1 MVLGTMV
8 LYWIE
13 ISSHHRTRGV
23 NGLLQPDLR
32 LRLARRMRS
41 SLRALLLDLSAAVA
55 VRTSVLLLLCVSC
68 PTDARSMWQVRVPVK
83 SPSQRMISFSSD
95 VYTCGQD

>member
-1 MVLGTMV
+1 MRAAGLT
-8 LYWIE
+8 LFTQ
-13 ISSHHRTRGV
+13 HHGGV

-32 LRLARRMRS
+32 LHLARRMRS
-41 SLRALLLDLSAAVA
+41 SLCALLLDLSAAVA

-83 SPSQRMISFSSD
+83 EPHARRCISDCALCKS
-95 VYTCGQD
+95 TR